1 MCRQWLHFRILM
13 RKIRLETTLAET
25 LFPSTTWTLKRWA
38 LEENLEGINLSSR
51 HKYDPQAHK
60 HKVTNYNAMVRILFT
75 TSDTLEHFFPY
86 MFFFTVIE
94 GHKIQS
100 YSHIRKPAHISEI
113 FQTCFMLT
121 FCPRNLMFSS
131 VFMFY
136 SFFHICMFSR
146 VTLCRAGFWRRKS
159 VWRRCGRRDCL
170 DGRTSLKT
178 LKRRKDILIFGTRR
192 HILTFYHVCS
202 VHTLQATISTANNPL
217 SGTSIQMNRSNWK
230 TDFSLE

>member
-38 LEENLEGINLSSR
+38 LEANLEGINLSSR

-86 MFFFTVIE
+86 MIFLFVFLLSLKDTKYIVILTLE
-94 GHKIQS
+94 S
-100 YSHIRKPAHISEI
+100 PHIYQKYFRRV
-113 FQTCFMLT
+113 
-121 FCPRNLMFSS
+121 FCWHFVPLMFSS

-159 VWRRCGRRDCL
+159 VWRRCGRRDCF
-170 DGRTSLKT
+170 DGRTSLKI
-178 LKRRKDILIFGTRR
+178 LKPRKDILIF
-192 HILTFYHVCS
+192 
-202 VHTLQATISTANNPL
+202 
-217 SGTSIQMNRSNWK
+217 
-230 TDFSLE
+230 